1 MKKLLTILLVLMMVT
16 ASACTV
22 TPDYLE
28 PGMQGSNSSTESET
42 PESDD
47 EGESDSGSESV
58 DSGDEEES
66 GEGGGKVVKP
76 ITGAGDFNAGK
87 DY

>member
-1 MKKLLTILLVLMMVT
+1 MKKLITILLVLMMVT

-28 PGMQGSNSSTESET
+28 PGMQGSNSATESGT
-42 PESDD
+42 PENDD
-47 EGESDSGSESV
+47 KGESDSGSESV

-66 GEGGGKVVKP
+66 GDGGGNIVKP
-76 ITGAGDFNAGK
+76 ITGGGDFNAGK